1 MTVHRSGPASWLAGL
16 PPLSRERVVLDVD
29 TGVDDALALLVA
41 LRSPRV
47 EVVAVTC
54 VAGNVPLARVVANTR
69 FVLAAAG
76 RCDVQIGV
84 GLDRPVTAGSRH
96 GPDGLAGLA
105 PARPAAAPT
114 PLTDARTLLAA
125 AGAVTVL
132 GLGPATTLATVDLRR
147 VARVVTVAT
156 DAGEANAAMDPEAAS
171 ALARAG
177 VPLLRLGGTAFTTP
191 RLTPARVAEVPGL
204 VGGLLRH
211 QAARGAG
218 LGDAGAVLLLDD
230 PGGAIVRGERVSA
243 VDGPRW
249 TDRALELLAG

>member
-1 MTVHRSGPASWLAGL
+1 M
-16 PPLSRERVVLDVD
+16 LDVD

-69 FVLAAAG
+69 FVLAVAG
-76 RCDVQIGV
+76 RCDVPIGV

-105 PARPAAAPT
+105 PAQPAVSPPPA
-114 PLTDARTLLAA
+114 DAHTLLAA

-132 GLGPATTLATVDLRR
+132 GLGPATTLATADLRR
-147 VARVVTVAT
+147 VRRVVTVAT
-156 DAGEANAAMDPEAAS
+156 DNGEANAAMDPEAAG
-171 ALARAG
+171 ALAGAG
-177 VPLLRLGGTAFTTP
+177 VPLLRLGGTAFSAP
-191 RLTPARVAEVPGL
+191 RLIPARVAAFPGL
-204 VGGLLRH
+204 AGGLLRH

-230 PGGAIVRGERVSA
+230 PGGAVVRGDRVSA
-243 VDGPRW
+243 VNGPRW
-249 TDRALELLAG
+249 TARALELLAG